1 VESWT
6 AGPEVDDVKGTN
18 GGEARRVSTIILPAA
33 LSITQLHS
41 TPSLQHNTQPTLS
54 NPTTISKMK
63 TSAIFSILALAAAG
77 VASPLADAETL
88 DSKLTPVFNPDV

>member
-1 VESWT
+1 ME
-6 AGPEVDDVKGTN
+6 EK
-18 GGEARRVSTIILPAA
+18 PAEFRQSSSQQHSA
-33 LSITQLHS
+33 SHSFTQHLLSNT
-41 TPSLQHNTQPTLS
+41 TPNQHFQTQP
-54 NPTTISKMK
+54 TISKMK